1 VCYIFTLHYTPL
13 PPIPAPAKASPLTLP
28 ALGTPQLLASLD
40 SLRLDHM
47 ILLDNVSGGSGY
59 VHRIVDLLNTPEL
72 IEISSDD
79 KKLEDQLEG
88 DPKEEQEKEEVKGK
102 HPQEDP
108 MEYLGWRSQML
119 SKALR
124 MLDQSCLWM
133 AQAKIPTHV
142 RCLRTS

>member
-1 VCYIFTLHYTPL
+1 MLYLYPALHTTATYTCTCKG
-13 PPIPAPAKASPLTLP
+13 ITTNIA

-79 KKLEDQLEG
+79 KKLED
-88 DPKEEQEKEEVKGK
+88 
-102 HPQEDP
+102 
-108 MEYLGWRSQML
+108 
-119 SKALR
+119 
-124 MLDQSCLWM
+124 
-133 AQAKIPTHV
+133 
-142 RCLRTS
+142 